1 MNCLNLKNKLSD
13 KKELKNQYKQNQPR
27 MGVFQIKNLENGKIF
42 IGRGMNVQG
51 KLNSAKFQLEQGSH
65 PNREMQNDFKQFGAE
80 NFSFEVVDYLDP
92 KKDDINYD
100 YNDDLKL
107 LEEMWLEKLQ
117 PYGEKGYNK

>member
-1 MNCLNLKNKLSD
+1 MTD
-13 KKELKNQYKQNQPR
+13 KKELKKQYKAVPPK
-27 MGVFQIKNLENGKIF
+27 MGIFQIKNLTNGKIF

-51 KLNSAKFQLEQGSH
+51 KINSSRFQLEQGSH
-65 PNREMQNDFKQFGAE
+65 PNSELQKDFKLLGGK

-92 KKDDINYD
+92 KKDDMNYD

-117 PYGEKGYNK
+117 PYDDKGYNNK

>member
-1 MNCLNLKNKLSD
+1 MPD

-27 MGVFQIKNLENGKIF
+27 MGVFQIKNLANGKIF

-65 PNREMQNDFKQFGAE
+65 PSREMQNDFKQNGVE
-80 NFSFEVVDYLDP
+80 NFSFEVIDYLDP

-100 YNDDLKL
+100 YTDDLKL
-107 LEEMWLEKLQ
+107 LEEMWLEKLK
-117 PYGEKGYNK
+117 PYKEKGYNKN